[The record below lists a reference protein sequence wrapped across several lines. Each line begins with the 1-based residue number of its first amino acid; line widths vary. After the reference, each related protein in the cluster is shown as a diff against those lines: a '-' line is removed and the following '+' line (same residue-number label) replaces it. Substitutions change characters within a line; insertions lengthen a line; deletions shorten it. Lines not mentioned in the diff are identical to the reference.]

1 MEHSENRDVDVDVVD
16 TPTHDCRP
24 AVVEDAAP
32 AACPAQKD
40 EGDWGGPAHMYSIYT
55 CGAARFVP
63 VVVASSATPSS
74 LAVSSMAPAPSSP
87 FFLSPQLPLR
97 HASPARSFCCLCG
110 TLTTTTLQGGFQ
122 TRCLSEPRFSFLF
135 FFCCGSSTNKL
146 KHALP
151 SVWNQDENG

>member
-87 FFLSPQLPLR
+87 FFLSP
-97 HASPARSFCCLCG
+97 PAPAP
-110 TLTTTTLQGGFQ
+110 
-122 TRCLSEPRFSFLF
+122 TRVSGAVFL
-135 FFCCGSSTNKL
+135 L
-146 KHALP
+146 
-151 SVWNQDENG
+151 SVWYPDDDDASGRIPDQVLE